1 MTYDIENFGITHIED
16 RKGGEVI
23 YEEKIGSEAYNNK
36 ILASAQKYGDEAVAI
51 AKKDIEKM
59 TSWHARTSFPKEQL
73 FNIIEPWF
81 MNMTIV
87 RLNLQ
92 TCNSKIS
99 LFVDIMGQTFKYRT
113 QIRSHL

>member
-51 AKKDIEKM
+51 AKKDIE
-59 TSWHARTSFPKEQL
+59 TESESDIDDVA
-73 FNIIEPWF
+73 
-81 MNMTIV
+81 
-87 RLNLQ
+87 Q
-92 TCNSKIS
+92 TTA
-99 LFVDIMGQTFKYRT
+99 LTP
-113 QIRSHL
+113 